1 MCLPRADGH
10 QRLFFI
16 KETAEMERQRDRETE
31 RQRDGGTQRPQS
43 EERKITSEINNPSV
57 PPSLRPSVLPSLRLK
72 ERELRRVLREMGSVI
87 VAFSGGVDSAYLAYA
102 AADELGLR
110 AMAVTAESP
119 SYPDFQRQDALAII
133 EQFSIPHEFISTDE
147 INDPNYQ
154 ANPANR
160 CYFCKHELFTK
171 LSALASGR
179 GYAFVCDGNNADDIG
194 DYRPGRQAAKELNV
208 RSPLIEAGLT
218 KAEIRALAQAAGL
231 PVWDRPASACL
242 SSRIPYGMPVTI
254 EKLSVIERG
263 EARLR
268 ALGFNQMRVRHHGD
282 IVRIEISPEEM
293 PRALDAE
300 MARSLAATFK
310 QLGFQFITLDLE
322 GYRSGALN
330 ETLPFKSRE

>member
-1 MCLPRADGH
+1 MRPGSIIEKPATEEFDSGESESTPAMPA
-10 QRLFFI
+10 
-16 KETAEMERQRDRETE
+16 KEQ
-31 RQRDGGTQRPQS
+31 
-43 EERKITSEINNPSV
+43 
-57 PPSLRPSVLPSLRLK
+57 
-72 ERELRRVLREMGSVI
+72 ELRRILRGMGSVI

-102 AADELGLR
+102 AADELGGR
-110 AMAVTAESP
+110 ALAVTGESP

-133 EQFSIPHEFISTDE
+133 DQFSIPHEFIDTDE

-171 LSALASGR
+171 LSAIAAER
-179 GYAFVCDGNNADDIG
+179 GYAFVCDGNNADDVG
-194 DYRPGRQAAKELNV
+194 DYRPGRQAAKELKV

-218 KAEIRALAQAAGL
+218 KAEIRALSQAAGL

-263 EARLR
+263 EAKLR

-282 IVRIEISPEEM
+282 VVRIEIAPEEM

-300 MARSLAATFK
+300 MAGRMAAIFK
-310 QLGFQFITLDLE
+310 QLGFKFVTLDLE
-322 GYRSGALN
+322 GYRAGALN
-330 ETLPFKSRE
+330 ETLPVKPAPDRSGNEKLIENVEGSLKG